1 MNTEHGLMMAPAAN
15 RAVMLTRG
23 QLASH
28 FTRAEQLQ
36 IVSPEGTV
44 LATLPNP
51 AAGEG
56 CGGKQALL
64 VTLKAHQVNQVNQVV
79 VRNIGERMLGRLL
92 TGGMQVVQC
101 RSARLPWP
109 ALLAEGNLQPLT
121 EPSQGRRSQRHA
133 GKPVIHAIKRDGH
146 DGAERPPCQG
156 GCCGEGNTGC
166 HNTKEA
172 NSCHCC

>member
-1 MNTEHGLMMAPAAN
+1 MNTEHGLMMASAAN

-36 IVSPEGTV
+36 IVSPQGTV

-64 VTLKAHQVNQVNQVV
+64 VTLKAHQVNQVV

-121 EPSQGRRSQRHA
+121 EPSQGRRSQRQA

-156 GCCGEGNTGC
+156 GCCGERNTGC

-172 NSCHCC
+172 NACHCC

>member
-1 MNTEHGLMMAPAAN
+1 MNTEHGLMMAPAVN

-36 IVSPEGTV
+36 IVNPEGTV

-64 VTLKAHQVNQVNQVV
+64 VTLKAHQGRCCSNQGTIPQFGDL
-79 VRNIGERMLGRLL
+79 I
-92 TGGMQVVQC
+92 
-101 RSARLPWP
+101 S
-109 ALLAEGNLQPLT
+109 
-121 EPSQGRRSQRHA
+121 
-133 GKPVIHAIKRDGH
+133 
-146 DGAERPPCQG
+146 
-156 GCCGEGNTGC
+156 
-166 HNTKEA
+166 
-172 NSCHCC
+172 